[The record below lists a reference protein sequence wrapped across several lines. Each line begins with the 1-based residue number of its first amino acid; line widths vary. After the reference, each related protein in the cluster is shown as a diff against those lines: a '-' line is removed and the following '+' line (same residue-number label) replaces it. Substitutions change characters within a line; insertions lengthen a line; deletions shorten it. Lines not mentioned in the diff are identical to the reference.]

1 MSMTFASAFF
11 IAWAA
16 TVVGCDIRNRR
27 VPNRLV
33 VAGLTAALACAAL
46 HASPFAIAASQ
57 AAYGAAAGCF
67 ALLPFFLLG
76 VMGAAD
82 VKVFAVLG
90 AWCGVSA
97 LLDLWVLA
105 SIAAGVHAVA
115 LIVAARASSRAAS
128 AAAWSP
134 WRSAQPAFSVAGRR
148 ATPYAALLCGAA
160 MVHWLGAFAQGA
172 AT

>member
-1 MSMTFASAFF
+1 MSMTFASALF

-16 TVVGCDIRNRR
+16 TVVGCDVRSRR

-33 VAGLTAALACAAL
+33 MAGLTAALACAAL
-46 HASPFAIAASQ
+46 HASPFATAIAQ
-57 AAYGAAAGCF
+57 AAYGAFAGCF

-97 LLDLWVLA
+97 LFDLWAMA
-105 SIAAGVHAVA
+105 SIAAGVHAFM
-115 LIVAARASSRAAS
+115 LIVAARARSRATWAP
-128 AAAWSP
+128 ACSP
-134 WRSAQPAFSVAGRR
+134 RSDAQPTFALGGRR
-148 ATPYAALLCGAA
+148 ATPYAALLCCAA
-160 MVHWLGAFAQGA
+160 MVQWLGAFARGA

>member
-1 MSMTFASAFF
+1 MSMTFASALF

-16 TVVGCDIRNRR
+16 TVVGCDLRNRR

-33 VAGLTAALACAAL
+33 MAGVTVALACAAL
-46 HASPFAIAASQ
+46 HASPFAIVITQ
-57 AAYGAAAGCF
+57 AAYGAVAGCF
-67 ALLPFFLLG
+67 VLLPFFLLG

-97 LLDLWVLA
+97 LLDLWVMA
-105 SIAAGVHAVA
+105 SIAAGVHAFA
-115 LIVAARASSRAAS
+115 LIAAARARSRATWAPARS
-128 AAAWSP
+128 R
-134 WRSAQPAFSVAGRR
+134 WRSAQPTFAVAGRR
-148 ATPYAALLCGAA
+148 ATPYAALLCCAA
-160 MVHWLGAFAQGA
+160 MAHWLGAVARGA

>member
-1 MSMTFASAFF
+1 MSMTFASALFL
-11 IAWAA
+11 AWAA
-16 TVVGCDIRNRR
+16 TVVGCDLRDRR

-33 VAGLTAALACAAL
+33 MAGLTVALACAAL
-46 HASPFAIAASQ
+46 HASPFAIAVTQ
-57 AAYGAAAGCF
+57 VAYGAVAGCF

-97 LLDLWVLA
+97 LFDLWVMA
-105 SIAAGVHAVA
+105 SIAAGVHAFA
-115 LIVAARASSRAAS
+115 LIVAARVRSRATWVP
-128 AAAWSP
+128 AWSP
-134 WRSAQPAFSVAGRR
+134 WRSAEPTFAVAGRR
-148 ATPYAALLCGAA
+148 ASPYAALLCGAA
-160 MVHWLGAFAQGA
+160 MVHWLGAFARGA

>member
-1 MSMTFASAFF
+1 MSMTFASALFF
-11 IAWAA
+11 AWAA
-16 TVVGCDIRNRR
+16 TVVGCDLRDRR

-33 VAGLTAALACAAL
+33 MAGLTAALACAAL
-46 HASPFAIAASQ
+46 HASPFAIAVTQ
-57 AAYGAAAGCF
+57 VAYGAVAGCF

-97 LLDLWVLA
+97 LFDLWVMA
-105 SIAAGVHAVA
+105 SIAAGVHAFA
-115 LIVAARASSRAAS
+115 LIVAARVRSRATWAP
-128 AAAWSP
+128 AWSP
-134 WRSAQPAFSVAGRR
+134 WRSVQPTFAVAGRR
-148 ATPYAALLCGAA
+148 ASPYAALLCGAA
-160 MVHWLGAFAQGA
+160 MVHWLGAFARGA

>member
-1 MSMTFASAFF
+1 MSMTFASALFF
-11 IAWAA
+11 AWAA
-16 TVVGCDIRNRR
+16 TVVGCDLRDRR

-33 VAGLTAALACAAL
+33 MAGLTAALVCAAL
-46 HASPFAIAASQ
+46 HASPFAIAVTQ
-57 AAYGAAAGCF
+57 AVYGAVAGCF

-97 LLDLWVLA
+97 LFDLWVMA
-105 SIAAGVHAVA
+105 SIAAGVHAFA
-115 LIVAARASSRAAS
+115 LIVAARVRSRATWVP
-128 AAAWSP
+128 AWSP
-134 WRSAQPAFSVAGRR
+134 WRSGEPTFAVAGRR
-148 ATPYAALLCGAA
+148 ASPYAALLCGAA
-160 MVHWLGAFAQGA
+160 MVHWLGAFARGA